1 MPNILS
7 WEDLSE
13 FKINDVDR
21 VNGIT
26 NSYSNL
32 RLFGHKEY
40 NPKLILYRDRHAWC
54 PYCQKIWLWL
64 ELKKVPYKI
73 KKINMFC
80 YGEKESWF
88 LKKVRSGKLPAIEL
102 NGKIIT
108 ESDNIIYYLEKEY
121 GFLGTSINDVK
132 FQETRKIERDIFR
145 AWCGWLCREQSIF
158 SPIDNRKMNLRKNLQ
173 KLENLLANS
182 ETGLIDPFY
191 DSDGTIK
198 PGTGDIIFI
207 PYLERIN
214 ASLCYYKGFEL
225 RIEFPFIN
233 KWFSLLEKEG
243 EYLGTQGDF
252 HTHSHDLPPQMGGCF
267 KDVNEKQIS
276 LSKLIDNG
284 EGLGNL
290 EINNKTEDLYYS
302 KFALMRLLKHKENII
317 NINPIDNETFDV
329 SLRSALTYMM
339 NNEINIPN
347 NCSGKG
353 LRYLRDRISVPRDMP
368 LLSARK
374 LRQALEKIASFDE
387 SLETYPIPTN
397 HRYDQNPKDFSY
409 S

>member
-1 MPNILS
+1 
-7 WEDLSE
+7 
-13 FKINDVDR
+13 
-21 VNGIT
+21 
-26 NSYSNL
+26 
-32 RLFGHKEY
+32 
-40 NPKLILYRDRHAWC
+40 
-54 PYCQKIWLWL
+54 
-64 ELKKVPYKI
+64 
-73 KKINMFC
+73 
-80 YGEKESWF
+80 
-88 LKKVRSGKLPAIEL
+88 
-102 NGKIIT
+102 
-108 ESDNIIYYLEKEY
+108 
-121 GFLGTSINDVK
+121 
-132 FQETRKIERDIFR
+132 
-145 AWCGWLCREQSIF
+145 
-158 SPIDNRKMNLRKNLQ
+158 
-173 KLENLLANS
+173 
-182 ETGLIDPFY
+182 
-191 DSDGTIK
+191 
-198 PGTGDIIFI
+198 
-207 PYLERIN
+207 
-214 ASLCYYKGFEL
+214 
-225 RIEFPFIN
+225 
-233 KWFSLLEKEG
+233 
-243 EYLGTQGDF
+243 
-252 HTHSHDLPPQMGGCF
+252 MGGCF